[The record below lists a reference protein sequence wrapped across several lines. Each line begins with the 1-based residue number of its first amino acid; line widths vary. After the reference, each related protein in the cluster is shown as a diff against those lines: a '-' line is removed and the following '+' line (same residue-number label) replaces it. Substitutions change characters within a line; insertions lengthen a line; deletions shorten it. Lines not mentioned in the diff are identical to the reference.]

1 MDDIL
6 FITDADE
13 VIVHLAIKR
22 GVLHEPSPRDKH
34 CELTY
39 PNDLALVAKVSTSVY
54 AALIHASQVLDLG
67 LVRVYLLEPDCGP
80 GWALVSKRNADALR
94 YSIAPPGMAGVSR

>member
-1 MDDIL
+1 MEDIL
-6 FITDADE
+6 FITDVDE
-13 VIVHLAIKR
+13 VIVYLTIKR

-39 PNDLALVAKVSTSVY
+39 PNESYLVAKVSTSIY
-54 AALIHASQVLDLG
+54 SALIHASELLDLG

-80 GWALVSKRNADALR
+80 GWALVSKRNTEALL
-94 YSIAPPGMAGVSR
+94 YSIVPPTMRVTQ